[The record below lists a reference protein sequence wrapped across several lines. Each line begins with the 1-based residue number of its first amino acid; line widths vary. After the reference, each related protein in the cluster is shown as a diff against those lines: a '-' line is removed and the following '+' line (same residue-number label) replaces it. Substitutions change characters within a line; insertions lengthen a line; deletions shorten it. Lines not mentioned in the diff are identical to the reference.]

1 MKATKEMAEKLYFAM
16 NPEEED
22 VTEAEIEEA
31 RQLLETALADVPELS
46 FEASEYRRL
55 WGKCMDSRLAA
66 CKAHEAAEAKL
77 AKVREWELLNNGI
90 HNAAWRDL
98 VEILDGEL

>member
-1 MKATKEMAEKLYFAM
+1 MYPDYMWDMIDSHTAMERTRADKAEKRA
-16 NPEEED
+16 
-22 VTEAEIEEA
+22 AE
-31 RQLLETALADVPELS
+31 L
-46 FEASEYRRL
+46 
-55 WGKCMDSRLAA
+55 
-66 CKAHEAAEAKL
+66 EAKL